1 MVVLLSITV
10 HFEIEN
16 HLKIDATQTYSVCI
30 LSQTQG
36 TCVVGVLAWMW
47 IICTAQ
53 QSNVTHTNLDLI

>member
-1 MVVLLSITV
+1 MVVFLSITV

-16 HLKIDATQTYSVCI
+16 HLKKDATQIYSVCI
-30 LSQTQG
+30 LSQTRG
-36 TCVVGVLAWMW
+36 TRVVVVLAWMW